1 MKTLIRGMSV
11 RMVRK
16 SRYYRQ
22 FRGRNE
28 RLSSFLTF
36 SGDEVIIHPAILLSV
51 VHPVILIEMLRG
63 SNEIKYT
70 HTHTHTQN
78 DMQGKNYFLYSVT
91 KETRAQVV

>member
-1 MKTLIRGMSV
+1 MKKGEAGAREIAKRLCGIPWHKEMKTLIRGMSV

-36 SGDEVIIHPAILLSV
+36 SGDEVIIHPEGLLISS
-51 VHPVILIEMLRG
+51 PP
-63 SNEIKYT
+63 S
-70 HTHTHTQN
+70 
-78 DMQGKNYFLYSVT
+78 YSHRNVERP
-91 KETRAQVV
+91 KMK

>member
-1 MKTLIRGMSV
+1 M

-16 SRYYRQ
+16 SRHYRQ

-36 SGDEVIIHPAILLSV
+36 SGDEVIIHPAILPSV

-63 SNEIKYT
+63 SNEIK
-70 HTHTHTQN
+70 HTHIHTY
-78 DMQGKNYFLYSVT
+78 KITYKYLSIIIEIYLWLY
-91 KETRAQVV
+91 

>member
-1 MKTLIRGMSV
+1 M

-16 SRYYRQ
+16 SRHYRQ

-36 SGDEVIIHPAILLSV
+36 SGDEVIIHPAILPSV

-63 SNEIKYT
+63 SNEIKHI
-70 HTHTHTQN
+70 HTYKITY
-78 DMQGKNYFLYSVT
+78 KYLSIIIEIYLWLY
-91 KETRAQVV
+91 

>member
-28 RLSSFLTF
+28 RLSSFLTC
-36 SGDEVIIHPAILLSV
+36 SGDEVIIHPAILPSV
-51 VHPVILIEMLRG
+51 VHPVIPSHRNVERL
-63 SNEIKYT
+63 K
-70 HTHTHTQN
+70 
-78 DMQGKNYFLYSVT
+78 
-91 KETRAQVV
+91 

>member
-1 MKTLIRGMSV
+1 M

-70 HTHTHTQN
+70 HTHTHTHTITY
-78 DMQGKNYFLYSVT
+78 KHLSIIIEIYLWLY
-91 KETRAQVV
+91 

>member
-1 MKTLIRGMSV
+1 M

-70 HTHTHTQN
+70 
-78 DMQGKNYFLYSVT
+78 QGSLN
-91 KETRAQVV
+91 KEEETLLLDDSY